1 MKIIVENAD
10 ERQLMM
16 DVCDV
21 CLKAGG
27 LKNYD
32 GVTQILQSIPDA
44 PKPETEEVKED

>member
-1 MKIIVENAD
+1 MKIIVENAQ
-10 ERQLMM
+10 ERQLIV

-32 GVTQILQSIPDA
+32 GVTSILRSITDA
-44 PKPETEEVKED
+44 PKPEEAKED